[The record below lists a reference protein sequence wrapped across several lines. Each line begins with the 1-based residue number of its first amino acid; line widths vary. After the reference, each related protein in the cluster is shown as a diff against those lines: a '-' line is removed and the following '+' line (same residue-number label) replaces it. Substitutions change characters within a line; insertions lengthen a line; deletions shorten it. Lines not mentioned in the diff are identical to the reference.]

1 MRARSVGCLCMF
13 DVYVCGMYV
22 RYVACMYSCL
32 PPHCV
37 LCLQIGMCG
46 TASPGERMS
55 VLAVYNRWES
65 MSIVYA
71 CNTADVLMLVC
82 TVLYS
87 TAFGGVLSRE
97 MQGFQR
103 LFRYILLSFLM
114 RSCSICQ
121 LTS

>member
-1 MRARSVGCLCMF
+1 MQGLSG
-13 DVYVCGMYV
+13 VYVCLMCM
-22 RYVACMYSCL
+22 YVACMHSCL

-55 VLAVYNRWES
+55 VLAVYNRWAS
-65 MSIVYA
+65 LSVYA

-82 TVLYS
+82 TVFCS